1 MIIANE
7 IVLSSAK
14 GAPSTNIMFGGATT
28 SYNFILPSAQ
38 GNTGQ
43 VLSLADNLG
52 HLSWTSLSGAITIT
66 TPTIN
71 WLGLSIVSSVISYT
85 TTATGTGRVALET
98 NPTFTNSIT
107 LLDLAA
113 TKPVFTDINRKLV
126 SANTSGTGDV
136 VLTTGPTINGP
147 TFTGTTTTG
156 AISAG
161 AISAGAITATS
172 FNNQTIASSAFTPT
186 IIFSNYNGTNT
197 YSPNSYVG
205 TQYGQ
210 SVLFGNQCT
219 ITVSVNAL
227 MPVMTNAT
235 VWIIRG
241 LRYKCISGTSGLDFG
256 AEMVAT
262 SFASGL
268 PPIGDSTIGYFPQPF
283 TANLYEAGT
292 SVPFT
297 FAGINQGNYTASGYE
312 IIVYGNFQTWLLGN
326 NTYSGTNPLNNTFFL
341 INNTQC
347 GGQFTLTYLTD
358 GV

>member
-1 MIIANE
+1 
-7 IVLSSAK
+7 
-14 GAPSTNIMFGGATT
+14 
-28 SYNFILPSAQ
+28 
-38 GNTGQ
+38 
-43 VLSLADNLG
+43 
-52 HLSWTSLSGAITIT
+52 
-66 TPTIN
+66 
-71 WLGLSIVSSVISYT
+71 
-85 TTATGTGRVALET
+85 
-98 NPTFTNSIT
+98 
-107 LLDLAA
+107 
-113 TKPVFTDINRKLV
+113 
-126 SANTSGTGDV
+126 
-136 VLTTGPTINGP
+136 
-147 TFTGTTTTG
+147 
-156 AISAG
+156 
-161 AISAGAITATS
+161 
-172 FNNQTIASSAFTPT
+172 
-186 IIFSNYNGTNT
+186 
-197 YSPNSYVG
+197 
-205 TQYGQ
+205 
-210 SVLFGNQCT
+210 
-219 ITVSVNAL
+219 

-268 PPIGDSTIGYFPQPF
+268 PPIGDST
-283 TANLYEAGT
+283 NLYEAGT